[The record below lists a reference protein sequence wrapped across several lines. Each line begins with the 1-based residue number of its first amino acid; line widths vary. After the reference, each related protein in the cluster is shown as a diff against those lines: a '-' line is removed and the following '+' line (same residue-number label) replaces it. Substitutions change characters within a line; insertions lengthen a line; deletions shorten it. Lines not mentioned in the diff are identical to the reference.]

1 MPSKN
6 LGVIIEWDE
15 TQVKRFTADPDG
27 PLGVELMHR
36 LAQVVLEGA
45 KRRALVRSGRM
56 RDAMTYIVDRDE
68 HGLFAAVISPVQNPK
83 SGMPYAFAHEGRKT
97 RDRRP
102 HRSLK
107 PALRDIR
114 KILTSD

>member
-1 MPSKN
+1 MAKSP
-6 LGVIIEWDE
+6 VVIEWNT
-15 TQVKRFTADPDG
+15 TQVKRFLDDPNG
-27 PLGVELMHR
+27 ELGVQLMHR
-36 LAQVVLEGA
+36 LARVVLDGA
-45 KRRALVRSGRM
+45 RQRALSRTGRM
-56 RDAMTYIVDRDE
+56 RSEMTYIVDRDE
-68 HGLFAAVISPVQNPK
+68 QGLFAAIISPVQNPK
-83 SGMPYAFAHEGRKT
+83 TGFPYAIAHEAKRI